1 MREDAERTEIARN
14 ADNQNLY
21 REANERVMETN
32 ARFDL
37 AGEEDR
43 IVEVFCECGDGGCAE
58 RVALTR
64 EAYERVRS
72 DSETFVLIPGH
83 DKGVVEEVIEQ
94 TSGYVI
100 ARNVGDAARIAISGD
115 RRRGGTG

>member
-1 MREDAERTEIARN
+1 MREDADSAEIARN

-32 ARFDL
+32 ARFEL
-37 AGEEDR
+37 AGEEER
-43 IVEVFCECGDGGCAE
+43 IVEVFCECGDAACAE
-58 RVALTR
+58 RVPLTR
-64 EAYERVRS
+64 ETYERVRA

-83 DKGVVEEVIEQ
+83 DKGVVEDVIEK
-94 TSGYVI
+94 TPGYVI
-100 ARNVGDAARIAISGD
+100 ARNVGDAARIAVSGD